1 MTVPVGAAGGAPYL
15 TWLCSSVIVIIFLML
30 VFFRV
35 TIYILRVVAMI
46 ENKENGDTET
56 WLDIENCFSSMY
68 DIWIYEYE
76 KDNLT
81 LEKIDYIQ
89 ELFSECFHILRN
101 TEEDGAY
108 VRIIQRMELLR
119 LAFFGSSSLERVTR
133 RALLEIP
140 VRKK

>member
-1 MTVPVGAAGGAPYL
+1 
-15 TWLCSSVIVIIFLML
+15 
-30 VFFRV
+30 
-35 TIYILRVVAMI
+35 MI